1 MSTKR
6 VEEGH
11 IKGIKLAM
19 RSPVLSHLF
28 FADDSIFFVQAEER
42 NCTRLKRLLEDY
54 CLASGQ
60 LINYDKS
67 SLLFSANT
75 PEKVKTQI
83 GAILGVRE
91 DVHLGKYLDIP
102 MFWGRFK
109 RVALAYIRERL
120 FKKIEGWKQCILSLA
135 GKEAEER
142 NCTRLKRLLE
152 DYCLASGQLINYDK
166 SSLLFSANTPEKVKT
181 QIGAI
186 LGVREDVHLGKYLD
200 IPMFWG
206 RFKRVALAYIRERV
220 LKKIEGWKQCIL
232 SLAGKEVLI
241 KVMATAVP
249 TYPVMCFLFPKATCS
264 DICSDLAK
272 F

>member
-1 MSTKR
+1 MHK
-6 VEEGH
+6 
-11 IKGIKLAM
+11 IKKVVGG
-19 RSPVLSHLF
+19 
-28 FADDSIFFVQAEER
+28 
-42 NCTRLKRLLEDY
+42 LLP
-54 CLASGQ
+54 GFWQ

-109 RVALAYIRERL
+109 RVALAYI
-120 FKKIEGWKQCILSLA
+120 K
-135 GKEAEER
+135 
-142 NCTRLKRLLE
+142 
-152 DYCLASGQLINYDK
+152 
-166 SSLLFSANTPEKVKT
+166 
-181 QIGAI
+181 
-186 LGVREDVHLGKYLD
+186 
-200 IPMFWG
+200 
-206 RFKRVALAYIRERV
+206 ERV

-249 TYPVMCFLFPKATCS
+249 TYPMMCFLFPKATCS
-264 DICSDLAK
+264 DICNDLAK